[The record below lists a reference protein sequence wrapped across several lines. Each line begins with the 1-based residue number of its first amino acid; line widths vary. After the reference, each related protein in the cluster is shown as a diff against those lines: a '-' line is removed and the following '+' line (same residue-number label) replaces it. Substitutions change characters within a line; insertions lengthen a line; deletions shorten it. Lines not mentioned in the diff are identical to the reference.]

1 MKPGKLI
8 PLAQQ
13 RILKTAS
20 LRSQSDKTNGEDR
33 GKKSKKPDM
42 FLSCADI
49 LI

>member
-1 MKPGKLI
+1 MKPGRLK

-33 GKKSKKPDM
+33 EKKAKNQTH
-42 FLSCADI
+42 F
-49 LI
+49 